1 MDINNL
7 LQEASSI
14 LKEKN
19 IQTYKID
26 SELIL
31 SQAIKKDLSFILA
44 NGDFEIDPRE
54 IKTYKDLILRRK
66 KNEPIAYILKRK
78 EFWSID
84 FNLNRNVLIPRPETE
99 FIVEEV
105 IKKYRYRNAINIL
118 DIGTGSGCILLSLLK
133 NLENSRGIG
142 IDRSKKAIKIAQKN
156 CSYLKLQTR
165 SKFINCNI
173 DNFRLDQYDIIVSN
187 PPYICSHRVRY
198 LSRDIRDYEP
208 IEALDGGVDGMR
220 TTIRIV
226 KKSQKLLK
234 KGGHLYIEIGE
245 KQFNKLSNILLK
257 NNFRIVKKVYD
268 YRKNLRCIISTK
280 VI

>member
-1 MDINNL
+1 MNIDNL
-7 LQEASSI
+7 LQEGSSI

-31 SQAIKKDLSFILA
+31 SKTIKKDLSFILA
-44 NGDFEIDPRE
+44 NGDFEIHPRE
-54 IKTYKDLILRRK
+54 IKIYKDLILRRK

-84 FNLNRNVLIPRPETE
+84 FNLNKNVLIPRPETE

-105 IKKYRYRNAINIL
+105 IKKYRHKNPINIL

-133 NLENSRGIG
+133 NLENSKGIG
-142 IDRSKKAIKIAQKN
+142 IDKSKKAIKIAKKN
-156 CSYLKLQTR
+156 SCFLKLQTR
-165 SKFINCNI
+165 SKFINSDI
-173 DNFRLDQYDIIVSN
+173 DNFRSGTYDVIVSN
-187 PPYICSHRVRY
+187 PPYICSHGIKY

-208 IEALDGGVDGMR
+208 IEALDGGFDGMK
-220 TTIRIV
+220 TTISIV

-245 KQFNKLSNILLK
+245 KQFIKLSNILLK
-257 NNFRIVKKVYD
+257 NNFRIVKRVYD
-268 YRKNLRCIISTK
+268 YRQNLRCIISTK
-280 VI
+280 AT